1 MAPQTSMQ
9 NRSKQNRSKSTSTKK
24 NVPAEAGAG
33 AVATNDT
40 TSLEQHK
47 NKMKIMRD
55 RTYRY

>member
-1 MAPQTSMQ
+1 MIIYTANNSRTIKVNLPSETP
-9 NRSKQNRSKSTSTKK
+9 
-24 NVPAEAGAG
+24 VGAG

-40 TSLEQHK
+40 TQLEQHK